1 MTLPL
6 VVSHDDDKDDPS
18 RWAAD
23 EPTAMW
29 DEASMSEAGYKDL
42 AKHRVERPRAETGPA
57 TERGVK
63 GELASK
69 VNVSSELTGGHAAQP
84 AAAPSSNVL
93 SWVITG
99 VLAIGLAVA
108 AYFAVRF
115 LR

>member
-1 MTLPL
+1 MAEEQ
-6 VVSHDDDKDDPS
+6 DDKDDPA

-29 DEASMSEAGYKDL
+29 DEASMKDAGFKDL
-42 AKHRVERPRAETGPA
+42 AKHRAEKPRAETGPA

-63 GELASK
+63 GELATK
-69 VNVSSELTGGHAAQP
+69 VNVSAELTGGHKAQP
-84 AAAPSSNVL
+84 AAPAPSSPSSSVL

-99 VLAIGLAVA
+99 VLAIGLATA
-108 AYFAVRF
+108 AYFAVRY